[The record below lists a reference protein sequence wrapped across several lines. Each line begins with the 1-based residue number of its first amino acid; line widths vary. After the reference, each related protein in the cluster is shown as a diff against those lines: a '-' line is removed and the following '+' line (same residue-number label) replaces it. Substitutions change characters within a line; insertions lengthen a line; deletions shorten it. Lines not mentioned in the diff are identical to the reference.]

1 MGMAWQDARLP
12 SPVAWLGA
20 RWLALMARDRLRNGQ
35 SGPTPGNDRAAS
47 GDQRGEFEAFFL
59 RYDRQIT
66 SYLWRMTGD
75 EQLASE
81 LAQETFLRAWQHFA
95 EISQYEQP
103 LSWLFHV
110 ATNLALQ
117 QRRRRA
123 APVGAATSLD
133 VDTDPASSDPSV
145 HFVEQD
151 LVRQTLL
158 QLPIQQRAALVLREV
173 YGMSCAEVGNL
184 LNCSRD
190 AVKMALFRARE
201 QFRRHYLRAEEEDE

>member
-1 MGMAWQDARLP
+1 MGLVWPGM
-12 SPVAWLGA
+12 
-20 RWLALMARDRLRNGQ
+20 RWLTLLQRDRLPLGQ
-35 SGPTPGNDRAAS
+35 GGQ
-47 GDQRGEFEAFFL
+47 GDQPLSARGDDHAAQFEAFFL

-95 EISQYEQP
+95 EISVYEQP
-103 LSWLFHV
+103 LSWLFRV

-123 APVGAATSLD
+123 APVGAAASLD
-133 VDTDPASSDPSV
+133 AENDPASSDPTL
-145 HFVEQD
+145 HFIEQD
-151 LVRQTLL
+151 LIRQTLL
-158 QLPIQQRAALVLREV
+158 QLPLQQRAALILREV
-173 YGMSCAEVGNL
+173 YGLSCAEVGNL

-190 AVKMALFRARE
+190 AVKMALLRARE
-201 QFRRHYLRAEEEDE
+201 RFRTHYLREDEDGR

>member
-1 MGMAWQDARLP
+1 MELAWPGM
-12 SPVAWLGA
+12 
-20 RWLALMARDRLRNGQ
+20 RWLALLQRNRFPLGQ
-35 SGPTPGNDRAAS
+35 GGQDEHPTSAAE
-47 GDQRGEFEAFFL
+47 GDYAAQFETFFL

-95 EISQYEQP
+95 EISNYEQP
-103 LSWLFHV
+103 LGWLFRV

-123 APVGAATSLD
+123 APVGAAAPLNAEN
-133 VDTDPASSDPSV
+133 DPASSDPTV

-158 QLPIQQRAALVLREV
+158 QLPLQQRAALILREV
-173 YGMSCAEVGNL
+173 YGLSCAEVGNL

-201 QFRRHYLRAEEEDE
+201 QFRAHYLREDEDGQ

>member
-1 MGMAWQDARLP
+1 MQ
-12 SPVAWLGA
+12 
-20 RWLALMARDRLRNGQ
+20 RDRFSSEQ
-35 SGPTPGNDRAAS
+35 SRHDEQPTSATKSDHAA
-47 GDQRGEFEAFFL
+47 QFEAFFL

-66 SYLWRMTGD
+66 SYLWRMIGD

-95 EISQYEQP
+95 AISNYEQP
-103 LSWLFHV
+103 LNWLFRV

-117 QRRRRA
+117 QRRRQA
-123 APVGAATSLD
+123 APVGAATPLD
-133 VDTDPASSDPSV
+133 AANDPASSDPTV

-158 QLPIQQRAALVLREV
+158 QLPLQQRAALILREV

-190 AVKMALFRARE
+190 AVKMVLFRARE
-201 QFRRHYLRAEEEDE
+201 QFRKHYLREDEDGQ